1 MSKHGEECRSDAT
14 TSDADSESESQT
26 IRETDDDTEAETEDE
41 TGSGNR
47 DDEQAD
53 RSHLDD
59 VADGSGCTE
68 IWEHLSE
75 HRDTAETERE

>member
-1 MSKHGEECRSDAT
+1 M
-14 TSDADSESESQT
+14 TSDAESDSESQA
-26 IRETDDDTEAETEDE
+26 ICETADDTEVETENE

-47 DDEQAD
+47 DDERVD

-75 HRDTAETERE
+75 HRDTDETDRE

>member
-1 MSKHGEECRSDAT
+1 M
-14 TSDADSESESQT
+14 TSDVESESESQA
-26 IRETDDDTEAETEDE
+26 ICETADDTEDE
-41 TGSGNR
+41 TGNGNR
-47 DDEQAD
+47 DDERVN

-75 HRDTAETERE
+75 HRDTDETDRE